1 MPTLTL
7 TLTLALTPAL
17 TLTLTLTSPIVG
29 VVNWIARRIRL
40 FNGHT
45 TLGMQAINDSAV

>member
-7 TLTLALTPAL
+7 TLTLALALTPA
-17 TLTLTLTSPIVG
+17 LTLTLTSPIVG

-45 TLGMQAINDSAV
+45 TLGMQAIDDSAV